1 MKQYYQ
7 QTDEKDVLAME
18 KDLIANGFE
27 VFISKAVCDLK
38 RETSRYNKYMKWHL
52 TQTSEN
58 GGVSSRYFKS
68 KPEALRHIHRPRQ
81 PMPIGNHMS
90 LRHLLLRWEA

>member
-1 MKQYYQ
+1 
-7 QTDEKDVLAME
+7 
-18 KDLIANGFE
+18 
-27 VFISKAVCDLK
+27 
-38 RETSRYNKYMKWHL
+38 MKWHL

-81 PMPIGNHMS
+81 PMPIGDHMS